1 MKSNAWSAKKKMVLA
16 AVLVGAVLSIL
27 TLFFVRDVEGQL
39 WEQSVET
46 IMESTQQGCSTLKI
60 QLRMRMN
67 RWKRP
72 PDM

>member
-46 IMESTQQGCSTLKI
+46 IMESTQQGCRCLLYTS
-60 QLRMRMN
+60 
-67 RWKRP
+67 
-72 PDM
+72 DAADE